1 MSRCPELFAVAPR
14 VVLKKEGEITF
25 RSDTFRIELLT
36 CPGMFL
42 IIPLVR
48 SGGDPVLYLPIHR
61 RRRGHMTE
69 PQTQGKLYTLSEIS
83 QRTGIS
89 MPTLQRYKKMYQDRI
104 PAEGKGRKQRY
115 PESALPVFDEI
126 RNENLGRRGRPRKDP
141 NAPRP
146 VKSTRGRKAAAK
158 AAPAPAPRGRGRKA
172 AAPARPAA
180 APAARGRGR
189 KAAGKAT
196 GTTRGN
202 LLTLTEISKQ
212 TGISYPTLVRY
223 VRLNGDRLPHEGKGR
238 GRRFYPEAVNVF
250 RELRQESGR
259 GGRKPAAAAPAKRR
273 GRPPGSGRGRAA
285 ATGAKSE
292 DPGLLRRL
300 RDIEKSHLDL
310 EKRFRD
316 FAKGLQRL
324 FR

>member
-1 MSRCPELFAVAPR
+1 
-14 VVLKKEGEITF
+14 
-25 RSDTFRIELLT
+25 
-36 CPGMFL
+36 
-42 IIPLVR
+42 
-48 SGGDPVLYLPIHR
+48 
-61 RRRGHMTE
+61 MTE
-69 PQTQGKLYTLSEIS
+69 PASQQGKLYTLSEIS

-146 VKSTRGRKAAAK
+146 TQSTRGRKPGAK
-158 AAPAPAPRGRGRKA
+158 ATKAAEAAPRGRGRKA
-172 AAPARPAA
+172 ATKAAPAPAPARG
-180 APAARGRGR
+180 GRGR
-189 KAAGKAT
+189 KAGAGAGAAKQSGAK
-196 GTTRGN
+196 RGG
-202 LLTLTEISKQ
+202 LMTLTQISEQ

-223 VRLNGDRLPHEGKGR
+223 VRMHADRLPHEGKGR
-238 GRRFYPEAVNVF
+238 GRRFYPEAVSVF

-259 GGRKPAAAAPAKRR
+259 GGRKPAAATGAKR
-273 GRPPGSGRGRAA
+273 GRPAGTGAGRGRAA
-285 ATGAKSE
+285 AAGRGRSE
-292 DPGLLRRL
+292 DTGMLQRL
-300 RDIEKSHLDL
+300 REIEKSHLDL
-310 EKRFRD
+310 EKRFRE

>member
-1 MSRCPELFAVAPR
+1 
-14 VVLKKEGEITF
+14 
-25 RSDTFRIELLT
+25 
-36 CPGMFL
+36 
-42 IIPLVR
+42 
-48 SGGDPVLYLPIHR
+48 
-61 RRRGHMTE
+61 MTE
-69 PQTQGKLYTLSEIS
+69 PQTQGRLYTLSEIS
-83 QRTGIS
+83 QKSGIS

-146 VKSTRGRKAAAK
+146 AARSTQSTRGRKAAAK
-158 AAPAPAPRGRGRKA
+158 AAPAAPAAVTRGRGRKA
-172 AAPARPAA
+172 AAAKRPVA
-180 APAARGRGR
+180 APAAAARGGRGGGR
-189 KAAGKAT
+189 KAASKAT

-223 VRLNGDRLPHEGKGR
+223 VRLNSDRLPHEGKGR

-250 RELRQESGR
+250 RQLRGESGR
-259 GGRKPAAAAPAKRR
+259 GGRKPAAAAAAAPAKRR

-285 ATGAKSE
+285 ATAKTE

>member
-1 MSRCPELFAVAPR
+1 
-14 VVLKKEGEITF
+14 
-25 RSDTFRIELLT
+25 
-36 CPGMFL
+36 
-42 IIPLVR
+42 
-48 SGGDPVLYLPIHR
+48 
-61 RRRGHMTE
+61 MTE
-69 PQTQGKLYTLSEIS
+69 PQSQQGKLYTLSEIS
-83 QRTGIS
+83 TKTGIS
-89 MPTLQRYKKMYQDRI
+89 MPTLQRYKKMYQERI

-146 VKSTRGRKAAAK
+146 AGRPAGSTRGRKPAAKVAAA
-158 AAPAPAPRGRGRKA
+158 APAPRGRGRKA
-172 AAPARPAA
+172 AAAPAPAPVPARRGRPPGKAA
-180 APAARGRGR
+180 AKATVAA
-189 KAAGKAT
+189 KAT
-196 GTTRGN
+196 GTKRGN

-223 VRLNGDRLPHEGKGR
+223 VRMHADRLPHEGRGR

-259 GGRKPAAAAPAKRR
+259 GGRKPAAAAAPAKRR
-273 GRPPGSGRGRAA
+273 GRPPGSGRKAA
-285 ATGAKSE
+285 AAGRGAGAP
-292 DPGLLRRL
+292 DAGLLQRL
-300 RDIEKSHLDL
+300 REIERSHLDL

>member
-1 MSRCPELFAVAPR
+1 
-14 VVLKKEGEITF
+14 
-25 RSDTFRIELLT
+25 
-36 CPGMFL
+36 
-42 IIPLVR
+42 
-48 SGGDPVLYLPIHR
+48 
-61 RRRGHMTE
+61 MTE
-69 PQTQGKLYTLSEIS
+69 PQTQHGKLYTLSEIS

-146 VKSTRGRKAAAK
+146 ARPTPTKSTRGRKPAVKAAA
-158 AAPAPAPRGRGRKA
+158 AEAPRGRGRKA
-172 AAPARPAA
+172 AAAKRPAS
-180 APAARGRGR
+180 APVAAARGGRGR
-189 KAAGKAT
+189 KAAGGAAASKAT
-196 GTTRGN
+196 GTKRGN
-202 LLTLTEISKQ
+202 LLTLTQISEQ

-223 VRLNGDRLPHEGKGR
+223 VRMHSDRLPHEGKGR

-250 RELRQESGR
+250 RQLRQESGR
-259 GGRKPAAAAPAKRR
+259 GGRKPAAAKAPAAARR

-285 ATGAKSE
+285 TAGRGGRTE
-292 DPGLLRRL
+292 DAGLLQRL
-300 RDIEKSHLDL
+300 REIEKSHLDL